1 MIHKAK
7 TQGWTPDACA
17 PILEGNNGNGLRRQI
32 AAKACGVRVMKITR
46 LSVYHVDLPLEHPYW
61 LSGGRLKVDVLDA
74 TLLKMETDSGITGWG
89 EGTPWGH
96 TYVPAH
102 GPGIRA
108 GIETMA
114 PFILGQNPRRILD
127 VERAMDMALPGHL
140 YAKSPIDM
148 ACWDIAGQAA
158 DVPIADLMGGGSRT
172 PRAIASSVGAKTVE
186 DTRTVI
192 DRYRQRGYVAHS
204 VKIGGDVAR
213 DIARIRDVESIRREG
228 EIVLYDVN
236 RGWTRQQAL
245 RVMSATQDLGVMF
258 EQPCETLDDIAAIS
272 GRHAAPVSV
281 DESLVTLQDATRIA
295 RDGLAEV
302 FGIKLNRVGGLTK
315 AARMRDIALAH
326 GIDMFVMATGGSVL
340 ADTEALH
347 LAATVPDANCHA
359 VWACQDM
366 ITAEIAGGRGP
377 RNTDGHLCL
386 PEAPGL
392 GVHPDEAA
400 LGKPVAIY
408 K

>member
-1 MIHKAK
+1 
-7 TQGWTPDACA
+7 
-17 PILEGNNGNGLRRQI
+17 
-32 AAKACGVRVMKITR
+32 MKITR
-46 LSVYHVDLPLEHPYW
+46 ITVYQVDLPLEHPYW
-61 LSGGRLKVDVLDA
+61 LSGGRLKFESLDA
-74 TLLKMETDSGITGWG
+74 TFVKLETDAGLTGWG

-114 PFILGQNPRRILD
+114 PFLLGLDPRKVLE
-127 VERAMDMALPGHL
+127 VERAMDLSLPGHL

-148 ACWDIAGQAA
+148 ACWDIAGQSAGLA
-158 DVPIADLMGGGSRT
+158 IADLMGARRLS
-172 PRAIASSVGAKTVE
+172 PIPIASSVGAKSIDE
-186 DTRTVI
+186 TRAVI

-204 VKIGGDVAR
+204 VKIGGNVER
-213 DIARIRDVESIRREG
+213 DIARIRDVESIRRPG

-245 RVMSATQDLGVMF
+245 RVMHATQDLHVMF
-258 EQPCETLDDIAAIS
+258 EQPCETLDDIAAIRPLHS
-272 GRHAAPVSV
+272 APVSV
-281 DESLVTLQDATRIA
+281 DESLVTLQDAARIA

-315 AARMRDIALAH
+315 AARMRDVALAH

-340 ADTEALH
+340 ADCEALH
-347 LAATVPDANCHA
+347 LAATIPDENCHA

-366 ITAEIAGGRGP
+366 ITVDVADGLGP
-377 RNTDGHLCL
+377 RNVDGHLSL
-386 PEAPGL
+386 PGGVGL
-392 GVHPDEAA
+392 GVHPNENA
-400 LGKPVAIY
+400 LGDPLGVY

>member
-1 MIHKAK
+1 MM
-7 TQGWTPDACA
+7 
-17 PILEGNNGNGLRRQI
+17 R
-32 AAKACGVRVMKITR
+32 ITNI
-46 LSVYHVDLPLEHPYW
+46 SVYKVDLPLEHPYW
-61 LSGGRLKVDVLDA
+61 LSGGRLKFECLDA
-74 TLLKMETDSGITGWG
+74 TFVKLETDAGITGWG

-114 PFILGQNPRRILD
+114 PFIIGLDPRRVLD
-127 VERAMDMALPGHL
+127 VERAMDLSLPGHL

-158 DVPIADLMGGGSRT
+158 GLAIADLMGGGSRT
-172 PRAIASSVGAKTVE
+172 PKPIASSVGAKTIDE
-186 DTRTVI
+186 TRTAI
-192 DRYRQRGYVAHS
+192 DRYRQRGYIAHS
-204 VKIGGDVAR
+204 VKIGGDVER
-213 DIARIRDVESIRREG
+213 DIARIRDVESIRRPD
-228 EIVLYDVN
+228 EIILYDVN

-245 RVMSATQDLGVMF
+245 RVMRATTDLHVTF

-272 GRHAAPVSV
+272 GKHAAPVSV
-281 DESLVTLQDATRIA
+281 DESLVTLQDAARIA

-326 GIDMFVMATGGSVL
+326 GIDIFVMATGGSVL

-347 LAATVPDANCHA
+347 LAATIPDANIRA

-366 ITAEIAGGRGP
+366 LTVDVADGRGP
-377 RNTDGHLCL
+377 RNIDGHLHL
-386 PEAPGL
+386 PETPGL
-392 GVHPDEAA
+392 GVHPDEDA
-400 LGKPVAIY
+400 LGDPVAVY
-408 K
+408 R

>member
-1 MIHKAK
+1 
-7 TQGWTPDACA
+7 
-17 PILEGNNGNGLRRQI
+17 
-32 AAKACGVRVMKITR
+32 MKITR
-46 LSVYHVDLPLEHPYW
+46 ITVYQVDLPLEHPYW
-61 LSGGRLKVDVLDA
+61 LSGGRLKFEFLDA
-74 TLLKMETDSGITGWG
+74 TLVKIDTDEGLVGWG

-108 GIETMA
+108 GLETIS
-114 PFILGQNPRRILD
+114 PFIMGIDPRRVLD
-127 VERAMDMALPGHL
+127 VERAMDLALPGHL

-158 DVPIADLMGGGSRT
+158 GLPIADLMGGGSRT
-172 PRAIASSVGAKTVE
+172 PRAIASSVGAKTVAE
-186 DTRTVI
+186 TREVI
-192 DRYRQRGYVAHS
+192 ERYRQRGYVAHS
-204 VKIGGDVAR
+204 VKIGGDVVR
-213 DIARIRDVESIRREG
+213 DIDRIRDVESIRKPG

-245 RVMSATQDLGVMF
+245 RVMRATEDLHIMV
-258 EQPCETLDDIAAIS
+258 EQPCETLDDIAAICS
-272 GRHAAPVSV
+272 RHACPVSV
-281 DESLVTLQDATRIA
+281 DESLVTLQEATRIA

-315 AARMRDIALAH
+315 AARLRDVALAH

-347 LAATVPDANCHA
+347 LAATIPDDNCHA

-366 ITAEIAGGRGP
+366 ITREIAGGRGP
-377 RNTDGHLCL
+377 RNQDGHLHL
-386 PEAPGL
+386 PDAPGL
-392 GVHPDEAA
+392 GVHPDENC
-400 LGKPVAIY
+400 LGQPVAIME
-408 K
+408 

>member
-1 MIHKAK
+1 
-7 TQGWTPDACA
+7 
-17 PILEGNNGNGLRRQI
+17 
-32 AAKACGVRVMKITR
+32 MKIKTIT
-46 LSVYHVDLPLEHPYW
+46 VFQVDLPLEHPYW
-61 LSGGRLKVDVLDA
+61 LSGGRLKFKTLDA
-74 TLLKMETDSGITGWG
+74 TVVKIETDTGLIGWG

-114 PFILGQNPRRILD
+114 PFLLGLDPRKVLN
-127 VERAMDMALPGHL
+127 VERAMDLALPGHL

-158 DVPIADLMGGGSRT
+158 GLPIADLMGGGSRT
-172 PRAIASSVGAKTVE
+172 PRPIASSVGAKTIDE
-186 DTRTVI
+186 TREVM
-192 DRYRQRGYVAHS
+192 DRYRSRGYIAHS
-204 VKIGGDVAR
+204 VKIGGDVER
-213 DIARIRDVESIRREG
+213 DIARIRDVESIRHPG

-245 RVMSATQDLGVMF
+245 RVMSACEDLNVMF

-272 GRHAAPVSV
+272 GRHASPVSV
-281 DESLVTLQDATRIA
+281 DESLVTLQDAARIA

-347 LAATVPDANCHA
+347 LAATIPDGNCHA

-366 ITAEIAGGRGP
+366 ITVDIAGGRGP
-377 RNTDGHLCL
+377 RNINGHLHL
-386 PEAPGL
+386 PETPGL
-392 GVHPDEAA
+392 GVYPDEDA
-400 LGKPVAIY
+400 LAPPIATY
-408 K
+408 EAPR

>member
-1 MIHKAK
+1 
-7 TQGWTPDACA
+7 
-17 PILEGNNGNGLRRQI
+17 
-32 AAKACGVRVMKITR
+32 MKITR
-46 LSVYHVDLPLEHPYW
+46 ISVYQVDLPLEYPYW
-61 LSGGRLKVDVLDA
+61 LSGGRLKFECLDA
-74 TLLKMETDSGITGWG
+74 TFVKMETDAGITGWG

-114 PFILGQNPRRILD
+114 PFVLGLDPRRVLD
-127 VERAMDMALPGHL
+127 VERAMDLALPGHL

-148 ACWDIAGQAA
+148 ACWDIAGKAA
-158 DVPIADLMGGGSRT
+158 GLPIADLMGGGSRT
-172 PRAIASSVGAKTVE
+172 PRPIASSVGAKTVE
-186 DTRTVI
+186 ETREVI
-192 DRYRQRGYVAHS
+192 QRYRDRGYVAHS
-204 VKIGGDVAR
+204 VKIGGDVERDVAR
-213 DIARIRDVESIRREG
+213 VRDVESIRLSG

-245 RVMSATQDLGVMF
+245 RVMQATEDLKVMF
-258 EQPCETLDDIAAIS
+258 EQPGETLDDIAAIRPLHS
-272 GRHAAPVSV
+272 APVSV
-281 DESLVTLQDATRIA
+281 DESLVTLQDAARIA

-315 AARMRDIALAH
+315 AARMRDVALAH

-347 LAATVPDANCHA
+347 LAATIPDINCHA

-366 ITAEIAGGRGP
+366 LTADIAGGRGP
-377 RNTDGHLCL
+377 RNKDGHLHL
-386 PEAPGL
+386 PEEPGL
-392 GVHPDEAA
+392 GVEPNEEQ
-400 LGKPVAIY
+400 LGHPVAVY
-408 K
+408 Q

>member
-1 MIHKAK
+1 
-7 TQGWTPDACA
+7 
-17 PILEGNNGNGLRRQI
+17 
-32 AAKACGVRVMKITR
+32 MKIKKI
-46 LSVYHVDLPLEHPYW
+46 SVFHINLPLEHPYW
-61 LSGGRLKVDVLDA
+61 LSAGRLKFEVLDA
-74 TLLKMETDSGITGWG
+74 SFVKIETDDGFIGWG

-108 GIETMA
+108 GIATMA
-114 PFILGQNPRRILD
+114 PFILGLDPRRLLD
-127 VERAMDMALPGHL
+127 VERAMDLALPGHL

-158 DVPIADLMGGGSRT
+158 GLPIADLMGGGSRT
-172 PRAIASSVGAKTVE
+172 PRPIASSVGAKTIA
-186 DTRTVI
+186 DTRSVMA
-192 DRYRQRGYVAHS
+192 RYRQRGYIAHS
-204 VKIGGDVAR
+204 VKIGGDVAA
-213 DIARIRDVESIRREG
+213 DIARIEDVEANRKPD
-228 EIVLYDVN
+228 EIILYDVN

-245 RVMSATQDLGVMF
+245 RVLRAVEHLNIMV
-258 EQPCETLDDIAAIS
+258 EQPAETLDDIAAIA
-272 GRHAAPVSV
+272 GKHATPVSV
-281 DESLVTLQDATRIA
+281 DESLVTLQDAARIA
-295 RDGLAEV
+295 RDGVAEI

-347 LAATVPDANCHA
+347 LAATIPDANCHA

-366 ITAEIAGGRGP
+366 LTIDIAGGRGP
-377 RNTDGHLCL
+377 RNINGHLHL

-392 GVHPDEAA
+392 GVHPDEDA
-400 LGKPVAIY
+400 LGTAVAVY
-408 K
+408 Q

>member
-1 MIHKAK
+1 
-7 TQGWTPDACA
+7 
-17 PILEGNNGNGLRRQI
+17 
-32 AAKACGVRVMKITR
+32 MKIT
-46 LSVYHVDLPLEHPYW
+46 SITTYQVDLPLEHPYW
-61 LSGGRLKVDVLDA
+61 LSGGRLKFEVLDA
-74 TLLKMETDSGITGWG
+74 TFVKVETDEGLTGWG

-114 PFILGQNPRRILD
+114 PFVLGLEPRKLLE
-127 VERAMDMALPGHL
+127 VERSMDLALPGHL

-158 DVPIADLMGGGSRT
+158 GLPIADLMGGGSRT
-172 PRAIASSVGAKTVE
+172 PRPIASSVGAKTLE
-186 DTRTVI
+186 ETREVI
-192 DRYRQRGYVAHS
+192 ERYRARGYIAHS
-204 VKIGGDVAR
+204 VKIGGDVKR
-213 DIARIRDVESIRREG
+213 DIARVRDVEALRNPDDI
-228 EIVLYDVN
+228 ILYDVN

-245 RVMSATQDLGVMF
+245 RVMSACEDLNVMF
-258 EQPCETLDDIAAIS
+258 EQPCETLDDIAAIAPL
-272 GRHAAPVSV
+272 HASPVSV
-281 DESLVTLQDATRIA
+281 DESLVTLQDAARIA
-295 RDGLAEV
+295 RDGIAEV

-347 LAATVPDANCHA
+347 LAATIPDANCRA

-366 ITAEIAGGRGP
+366 LTVDIAGGRGP
-377 RNTDGHLCL
+377 RNRDGHLHL
-386 PEAPGL
+386 REAPGL
-392 GVHPDEAA
+392 GVHPDEDA
-400 LGKPVAIY
+400 LGSPDKVY
-408 K
+408 QT

>member
-1 MIHKAK
+1 
-7 TQGWTPDACA
+7 
-17 PILEGNNGNGLRRQI
+17 
-32 AAKACGVRVMKITR
+32 MKITSV
-46 LSVYHVDLPLEHPYW
+46 SVYQVNLPLEHPYW
-61 LSGGRLKVDVLDA
+61 LSGGRLKFEVLDA
-74 TLLKMETDSGITGWG
+74 TFVKLETDAGITGWG

-114 PFILGQNPRRILD
+114 PFVLGLDPRRVLE
-127 VERAMDMALPGHL
+127 VERAMDLALPGHL

-158 DVPIADLMGGGSRT
+158 GLPIADLMGGGPRT
-172 PRAIASSVGAKTVE
+172 PKPIASSVGAKTLE
-186 DTRTVI
+186 ETRAVI
-192 DRYRQRGYVAHS
+192 ERYRARGYIAHS
-204 VKIGGDVAR
+204 VKIGGDVTR
-213 DIARIRDVESIRREG
+213 DIARIRDVESLRNPG
-228 EIVLYDVN
+228 DIVLYDVN
-236 RGWTRQQAL
+236 RGWTRSQAL
-245 RVMSATQDLGVMF
+245 QVMQATQDLNVTF
-258 EQPCETLDDIAAIS
+258 EQPCETLDDIAALS
-272 GRHAAPVSV
+272 GKHAAPVSV
-281 DESLVTLQDATRIA
+281 DEALVTLQDAARIA

-326 GIDMFVMATGGSVL
+326 GIDMFIMATGGSVL

-347 LAATVPDANCHA
+347 LAATVPDANIRA

-366 ITAEIAGGRGP
+366 ITVDVAAGRGP
-377 RNTDGHLCL
+377 RNMNGHLHL

-400 LGKPVAIY
+400 LGAPVMVY

>member
-1 MIHKAK
+1 
-7 TQGWTPDACA
+7 
-17 PILEGNNGNGLRRQI
+17 
-32 AAKACGVRVMKITR
+32 MKITTIT
-46 LSVYHVDLPLEHPYW
+46 VYHVDLPLEHPYW
-61 LSGGRLKVDVLDA
+61 LSGGRLKFECLDA
-74 TLLKMETDSGITGWG
+74 TLIKLETDAGITGWG

-114 PFILGQNPRRILD
+114 PFVMGLDPRKILD
-127 VERAMDMALPGHL
+127 VERAMDLTLPGHL

-158 DVPIADLMGGGSRT
+158 GLPIADLMGGGSRT
-172 PRAIASSVGAKTVE
+172 PRPIASSVGAKTVE
-186 DTRTVI
+186 ETRTVME
-192 DRYRQRGYVAHS
+192 RYRKRGYIAHS

-213 DIARIRDVESIRREG
+213 DIARIRDVESMRKDG
-228 EIVLYDVN
+228 EIILYDVN
-236 RGWTRQQAL
+236 RGWSRQQAL
-245 RVMSATQDLGVMF
+245 RVMQATEDLQVVF

-272 GRHAAPVSV
+272 GKHAAPVSV
-281 DESLVTLQDATRIA
+281 DESLVTLQDAARIA
-295 RDGLAEV
+295 RDGIAEI

-315 AARMRDIALAH
+315 AARMRDVALAH

-340 ADTEALH
+340 ADCEALQ
-347 LAATVPDANCHA
+347 LAATIPDHACHA

-366 ITAEIAGGRGP
+366 LTVDIAAGRGP
-377 RNTDGHLCL
+377 RNQNGHLHL

-392 GVHPDEAA
+392 GVHPDEDV
-400 LGKPVAIY
+400 LGDPVAVY
-408 K
+408 R

>member
-1 MIHKAK
+1 MNL
-7 TQGWTPDACA
+7 T
-17 PILEGNNGNGLRRQI
+17 R
-32 AAKACGVRVMKITR
+32 ITVFQR
-46 LSVYHVDLPLEHPYW
+46 DLPLEHPYW
-61 LSGGRLKVDVLDA
+61 LSGGRLKFETLDA
-74 TLLKMETDSGITGWG
+74 TFVKLDTDEGLTGWG

-114 PFILGQNPRRILD
+114 PFVLGLDPRRTLD
-127 VERAMDMALPGHL
+127 IERAMDLALPGHL

-158 DVPIADLMGGGSRT
+158 GLPIADLMGGGSRT
-172 PRAIASSVGAKTVE
+172 PRPIASSVGAKTVE
-186 DTRTVI
+186 ETRDVLA
-192 DRYRQRGYVAHS
+192 RYRDRGYVAHS

-213 DIARIRDVESIRREG
+213 DIARIRDVEAHRPEAERI
-228 EIVLYDVN
+228 LYDVN
-236 RGWTRQQAL
+236 RSWSRAQAL
-245 RVMSATQDLGVMF
+245 QVMRATEDLAVMF
-258 EQPCETLDDIAAIS
+258 EQPCESLDDIAAI
-272 GRHAAPVSV
+272 RPLHAAPVSV
-281 DESLVTLQDATRIA
+281 DESLVTLQDAARIA

-302 FGIKLNRVGGLTK
+302 FGIKLNRVGGLTR

-347 LAATVPDANCHA
+347 LSATIPDAHCLG

-377 RNTDGHLCL
+377 RATQGHLTL
-386 PEAPGL
+386 PEGPGL
-392 GVHPDEAA
+392 GVHPEQDT
-400 LGKPVAIY
+400 LGEPVAEY
-408 K
+408 GL

>member
-1 MIHKAK
+1 
-7 TQGWTPDACA
+7 
-17 PILEGNNGNGLRRQI
+17 
-32 AAKACGVRVMKITR
+32 MKITR
-46 LSVYHVDLPLEHPYW
+46 ITVYQSDLPLEHPYW
-61 LSGGRLKVDVLDA
+61 LSGGRLKFECLDA
-74 TLLKMETDSGITGWG
+74 TFVKIETDAGITGWG

-114 PFILGQNPRRILD
+114 SFVLGLDPRRVLD
-127 VERAMDMALPGHL
+127 VERAMDLALPGHL

-148 ACWDIAGQAA
+148 ACWDIAGKVAGL
-158 DVPIADLMGGGSRT
+158 PIADLMGGGSRT
-172 PRAIASSVGAKTVE
+172 PRPIASSVGAKTVE
-186 DTRTVI
+186 ETREVI
-192 DRYRQRGYVAHS
+192 ERYRDRGYVAHS
-204 VKIGGDVAR
+204 VKIGGDVER
-213 DIARIRDVESIRREG
+213 DVARIRDVESIRLPG

-245 RVMSATQDLGVMF
+245 RVMQTTEDLKVMF
-258 EQPCETLDDIAAIS
+258 EQPGETLDDIAAIRPLHS
-272 GRHAAPVSV
+272 APVSV
-281 DESLVTLQDATRIA
+281 DESLVTLQDAARIA

-347 LAATVPDANCHA
+347 LAATIPDINCHA

-366 ITAEIAGGRGP
+366 LTVDIANGRGP
-377 RNTDGHLCL
+377 RNAAGHLHL
-386 PEAPGL
+386 PEEPGL
-392 GVHPDEAA
+392 GVEPDEDC
-400 LGKPVAIY
+400 LGEPVAVY
-408 K
+408 A